1 MVLYCV
7 YTQYTTSIKN
17 TLRCLLD
24 LCFPYI
30 SLIIASE
37 LKVLHCKHR
46 QCKHQHFSALLLKLS
61 ATVFPPTQTIN
72 SWIGTYLS
80 VATFFFFFFLF
91 PHSCCMWGVAPLV
104 SQPIQFGKARQLV
117 DHNYNLAA
125 LSGPTWTNP
134 AEKRLAALLCPSRHQ
149 TLGRCQIRWVISQS
163 VSHCVFFR
171 SPFSVLE
178 NELLPGIKKKKKGG
192 DIYIWR

>member
-46 QCKHQHFSALLLKLS
+46 QCKHQHFSVLLLKLS

-72 SWIGTYLS
+72 CWIGTYLS
-80 VATFFFFFFLF
+80 VATFCRWGFFFFCFLLF
-91 PHSCCMWGVAPLV
+91 FCSPILIACEELRLSC
-104 SQPIQFGKARQLV
+104 
-117 DHNYNLAA
+117 
-125 LSGPTWTNP
+125 
-134 AEKRLAALLCPSRHQ
+134 
-149 TLGRCQIRWVISQS
+149 
-163 VSHCVFFR
+163 R
-171 SPFSVLE
+171 SPSSLARRASWLIIITTSLRCLVQLGQTRQRKRWPLFFVL
-178 NELLPGIKKKKKGG
+178 LDIKLSASAKS
-192 DIYIWR
+192 DE

>member
-7 YTQYTTSIKN
+7 YAQNTTSIKN

-24 LCFPYI
+24 LCFPDI

-46 QCKHQHFSALLLKLS
+46 PCERQHFSASLLKLS
-61 ATVFPPTQTIN
+61 ATVPPRPHPTHTIN
-72 SWIGTYLS
+72 CWTGTYLS
-80 VATFFFFFFLF
+80 AATFLFGFFFVPPVL
-91 PHSCCMWGVAPLV
+91 VACEEFR
-104 SQPIQFGKARQLV
+104 PIQFGEARQLV

-149 TLGRCQIRWVISQS
+149 TLGRCQIR
-163 VSHCVFFR
+163 
-171 SPFSVLE
+171 
-178 NELLPGIKKKKKGG
+178 
-192 DIYIWR
+192 

>member
-46 QCKHQHFSALLLKLS
+46 QRKHQHFSALLLKLS

-72 SWIGTYLS
+72 CWIGTYLS
-80 VATFFFFFFLF
+80 VAAFCRRGLFFFCCS
-91 PHSCCMWGVAPLV
+91 PHSCCM
-104 SQPIQFGKARQLV
+104 
-117 DHNYNLAA
+117 
-125 LSGPTWTNP
+125 
-134 AEKRLAALLCPSRHQ
+134 
-149 TLGRCQIRWVISQS
+149 
-163 VSHCVFFR
+163 
-171 SPFSVLE
+171 
-178 NELLPGIKKKKKGG
+178 
-192 DIYIWR
+192 